1 MPMRKSINIMVGIRV
16 IFAFISVLLFSI
28 MVTKNISLIEKNET
42 SNEQVNALLSKA
54 QQAETAHYKWS
65 TNLSNALYA
74 NTEFTGSIDP
84 TSCILGQ
91 WIYGDTGIEDEF
103 ILNLH
108 KEMEPL
114 HKELHES
121 ATYVLNLMK
130 TDPAQAQEYYQK
142 TILSNL
148 TTLVGLLDDVVE
160 HGTELSE
167 ASSVKMK
174 ETIRVM
180 RNTAIGGFILAL
192 VCLISLIVYVFRQIV
207 RPILMITKKTS
218 SLQDGKL
225 DLQLNYHAKNE
236 LGDLSTTLENSV
248 QQIRGYVQ
256 DINHIM
262 KELSDGNFNV
272 YTSVPFIGDFQ
283 SIQESVNSFTSTM
296 STAID
301 YINQAEDKVSGNAGN
316 LSGSAQQ
323 IAEGATQQA
332 SAVEELFATLDD
344 LSGSAAENVKIA
356 SGAQKNARLTGEQVT
371 VSSQQMEQ
379 MVAAMND
386 IKTSSD
392 KIEKIIAAIEN
403 IAFQTNILALN
414 AAVEATHAGE
424 AGKGFAV
431 VASEVR
437 SLANQSDQAVQA
449 TKELIENSVRAAEKG
464 NQIVGEVSQTLKT
477 TLDLITQSNSDI
489 GIIAEAVQTEA
500 ASIQQITEAVGQ
512 ISNVVQTN
520 SASSEEAAAVSAE
533 LFEQVRLLQ
542 NQTQRFKLKQRK

>member
-1 MPMRKSINIMVGIRV
+1 MRKSINIMVGIRV

-28 MVTKNISLIEKNET
+28 MVTKNINLIEKNET
-42 SNEQVNALLSKA
+42 ANEQVNELLSKA
-54 QQAETAHYKWS
+54 QTAEAAHYKWS

-74 NTEFTGSIDP
+74 NAEFTGSIDP
-84 TSCILGQ
+84 TTCVLGQ
-91 WIYGDTGIEDEF
+91 WIYGDPGTDDEY

-108 KEMEPL
+108 KQMEPL

-130 TDPAQAQEYYQK
+130 TDPEEAQEYYQK

-148 TTLVGLLDDVVE
+148 TTLVGMLDDVVE
-160 HGTELSE
+160 HGTELSKD
-167 ASSVKMK
+167 SSAQMNK
-174 ETIRVM
+174 TIRVM
-180 RNTAIGGFILAL
+180 RNTAIGGFVL
-192 VCLISLIVYVFRQIV
+192 VLICLISLIVYIFRQV
-207 RPILMITKKTS
+207 VKPILMITKKTS
-218 SLQDGKL
+218 SLQEGKL
-225 DLQLNYHAKNE
+225 DLKLNYHAKNE
-236 LGDLSTTLENSV
+236 LGDLATTLEKSM
-248 QQIRGYVQ
+248 QQIRTYVQ

-262 KELSDGNFNV
+262 EELSAGNFNV
-272 YTSVPFIGDFQ
+272 YTSVPFIGDFR
-283 SIQESVNSFTSTM
+283 SIEESINSFTSTM
-296 STAID
+296 STAMD
-301 YINQAEDKVSGNAGN
+301 YINQAENKVSNNAGN

-344 LSGSAAENVKIA
+344 LSNSAAENVKTA

-371 VSSQQMEQ
+371 ISSQQMEQ
-379 MVAAMND
+379 MVSAMED
-386 IKTSSD
+386 IKNSSD

-449 TKELIENSVRAAEKG
+449 TKDLIENSVRAAEKG
-464 NQIVGEVSQTLKT
+464 NQIVGEVSQTLQT
-477 TLDLITQSNSDI
+477 TLDLITQSNNDI

-500 ASIQQITEAVGQ
+500 TSIQQITEAVGQ

-542 NQTQRFKLKQRK
+542 NQTQRFKLKQRR

>member
-28 MVTKNISLIEKNET
+28 MVTKNINLIEKNET
-42 SNEQVNALLSKA
+42 ANEQVNALLSRA

-91 WIYGDTGIEDEF
+91 WIYGDTGTDDDF

-114 HKELHES
+114 HKKLHES
-121 ATYVLNLMK
+121 ATYVLELMK

-167 ASSVKMK
+167 ASSANMK

-180 RNTAIGGFILAL
+180 RNTAIGGFILVL
-192 VCLISLIVYVFRQIV
+192 ICLISLIVYVFRQIV
-207 RPILMITKKTS
+207 KPILMITKTTS
-218 SLQDGKL
+218 CLQDGKL
-225 DLQLNYHAKNE
+225 DLKNE

-248 QQIRGYVQ
+248 KQIRGYIQ

-283 SIQESVNSFTSTM
+283 SIEASINSFTSTM
-296 STAID
+296 STAMD
-301 YINQAEDKVSGNAGN
+301 YINQAENKVSGNAGN

-344 LSGSAAENVKIA
+344 LSNSAAENVKTA
-356 SGAQKNARLTGEQVT
+356 SDAQKNAHLTSEQVT
-371 VSSQQMEQ
+371 ISSQQMEQ
-379 MVAAMND
+379 MVSAMED
-386 IKTSSD
+386 IKNSSD
-392 KIEKIIAAIEN
+392 KIEKIIATIEN

-464 NQIVGEVSQTLKT
+464 NQIVGEVSQTLQT

-542 NQTQRFKLKQRK
+542 NQTQRFKLKQRR

>member
-1 MPMRKSINIMVGIRV
+1 MRKSINTMVGIRV

-28 MVTKNISLIEKNET
+28 MVSKNINLIEENEA
-42 SNEQVNALLSKA
+42 SSEQVNTLLSRAQKA
-54 QQAETAHYKWS
+54 EAAHYKWS

-74 NTEFTGSIDP
+74 NTEFTGSTDP

-91 WIYGDTGIEDEF
+91 WIYDDAGTDDEY

-121 ATYVLNLMK
+121 AAYVLNLMK
-130 TDPAQAQEYYQK
+130 TDPEQAQEYYQK

-148 TTLVGLLDDVVE
+148 TTLVGMLDDVVNYA
-160 HGTELSE
+160 TELSD
-167 ASSVKMK
+167 ASSAHMHK
-174 ETIRVM
+174 TIRVM

-192 VCLISLIVYVFRQIV
+192 VCLISLIIYVFRQV
-207 RPILMITKKTS
+207 VKPLLMITKKTS
-218 SLQDGKL
+218 SLQEGKL
-225 DLQLNYHAKNE
+225 DLKLNYHAKNE
-236 LGDLSTTLENSV
+236 LGDLAATLETAM

-262 KELSDGNFNV
+262 EELSDGNFNV
-272 YTSVPFIGDFQ
+272 YTSVPFIGDFS
-283 SIQESVNSFTSTM
+283 SIEESINSFTSTISM
-296 STAID
+296 AID
-301 YINQAEDKVSGNAGN
+301 YINQAESKVSGNAGN
-316 LSGSAQQ
+316 LSGSAQH

-344 LSGSAAENVKIA
+344 LSNSAAENVKTA
-356 SGAQKNARLTGEQVT
+356 TNAQKTARLTGEQVT
-371 VSSQQMEQ
+371 VSSRQIDEMVSAME
-379 MVAAMND
+379 D
-386 IKTSSD
+386 IKNSSD
-392 KIEKIIAAIEN
+392 KIEKIIKAIEN

-449 TKELIENSVRAAEKG
+449 TKELIENSVHAAEKG
-464 NQIVGEVSQTLKT
+464 NQIVGEVSQTLQT
-477 TLDLITQSNSDI
+477 TLDLIMQSNSDI
-489 GIIAEAVQTEA
+489 AVIAEAVQTEA

-512 ISNVVQTN
+512 ISDVVQTN
-520 SASSEEAAAVSAE
+520 SASSEEAAAVSTE

-542 NQTQRFKLKQRK
+542 NQTRKFKLKQRR

>member
-1 MPMRKSINIMVGIRV
+1 MRKSINLMVGIRV
-16 IFAFISVLLFSI
+16 ICTFISVLLFCI
-28 MVTKNISLIEKNET
+28 MVTKNINLIEKNEA
-42 SNEQVNALLSKA
+42 SNEQVNTLLSKA
-54 QQAETAHYKWS
+54 QKAEAAHYKWS

-74 NTEFTGSIDP
+74 NSEFTGSIDP
-84 TSCILGQ
+84 TGCILGQ
-91 WIYGDTGIEDEF
+91 WIYGDDTDDEY

-108 KEMEPL
+108 KQMEPL

-121 ATYVLNLMK
+121 AAYALELMK
-130 TDPAQAQEYYQK
+130 TDPEQAQEYYQK

-148 TTLVGLLDDVVE
+148 TTLVGLLDDVVDY
-160 HGTELSE
+160 GTTLSE
-167 ASSVKMK
+167 TSSADMQK
-174 ETIRVM
+174 TIRVM

-207 RPILMITKKTS
+207 KPILMITKKTS
-218 SLQDGKL
+218 SLQEGKL
-225 DLQLNYHAKNE
+225 DLKLNHHANNE
-236 LGDLSTTLENSV
+236 LGDLAGMLETSM
-248 QQIRGYVQ
+248 QQIREYVQ

-262 KELSDGNFNV
+262 EELSDGNFNV

-283 SIQESVNSFTSTM
+283 SIEESINSFTSTI
-296 STAID
+296 STAMD
-301 YINQAEDKVSGNAGN
+301 YINQAEDKVSSNAGN
-316 LSGSAQQ
+316 LSGSAQH

-344 LSGSAAENVKIA
+344 LSNNAAENVKTA
-356 SGAQKNARLTGEQVT
+356 SNAQKNARLTGEQVT
-371 VSSQQMEQ
+371 ISSQQMEQ
-379 MVAAMND
+379 MVSAMED
-386 IKTSSD
+386 IKNSSD
-392 KIEKIIAAIEN
+392 KIEKIIATIEN

-449 TKELIENSVRAAEKG
+449 TKELIENSVHAAEKG
-464 NQIVGEVSQTLKT
+464 NQIVGEVSQTLQT
-477 TLDLITQSNSDI
+477 TLELITQSNSDI

-512 ISNVVQTN
+512 ISDVVQTN
-520 SASSEEAAAVSAE
+520 SASSEEAAAVSNE

-542 NQTQRFKLKQRK
+542 DQTRRFKLKQ

>member
-28 MVTKNISLIEKNET
+28 MVTKNINLIEKNET
-42 SNEQVNALLSKA
+42 ANEQVNALLSRA

-91 WIYGDTGIEDEF
+91 WIYGDTGTDDDF

-114 HKELHES
+114 HKKLHES
-121 ATYVLNLMK
+121 ATYVLELMK

-167 ASSVKMK
+167 ASSANMK

-180 RNTAIGGFILAL
+180 RNTAIGGFILVL
-192 VCLISLIVYVFRQIV
+192 ICLISLIVYVFRQIV
-207 RPILMITKKTS
+207 KPILMITKTTS
-218 SLQDGKL
+218 CLQDGKL
-225 DLQLNYHAKNE
+225 DLKLNYHAKNE

-248 QQIRGYVQ
+248 KQIRGYIQ

-283 SIQESVNSFTSTM
+283 SIEASINSFTSTM
-296 STAID
+296 STAMD
-301 YINQAEDKVSGNAGN
+301 YINQAENKVSGNAGN
-316 LSGSAQQ
+316 LSGSA
-323 IAEGATQQA
+323 QQA

-344 LSGSAAENVKIA
+344 LSNSAAENVKTA
-356 SGAQKNARLTGEQVT
+356 SDAQKNAHLTSEQVT
-371 VSSQQMEQ
+371 ISSQQMEQ
-379 MVAAMND
+379 MVSAMED
-386 IKTSSD
+386 IKNSSD
-392 KIEKIIAAIEN
+392 KIEKIIATIEN

-464 NQIVGEVSQTLKT
+464 NQIVGEVSQTLQT

-542 NQTQRFKLKQRK
+542 NQTQRFKLKQRR

>member
-1 MPMRKSINIMVGIRV
+1 MRKSINIMVGIRV

-28 MVTKNISLIEKNET
+28 MVTKNINLIEKNET
-42 SNEQVNALLSKA
+42 ANEQVNELLSKA
-54 QQAETAHYKWS
+54 QTAEAAHYKWS

-74 NTEFTGSIDP
+74 NAEFTGSIDP
-84 TSCILGQ
+84 TTCVLGQ
-91 WIYGDTGIEDEF
+91 WIYGDPGTDDEY

-108 KEMEPL
+108 KQMEPL

-130 TDPAQAQEYYQK
+130 TDPEEAQEYYQK

-148 TTLVGLLDDVVE
+148 TTLVGMLDDVVE
-160 HGTELSE
+160 HGTELSKD
-167 ASSVKMK
+167 SSAQMK
-174 ETIRVM
+174 KTIRVM
-180 RNTAIGGFILAL
+180 RNTAIGGFVL
-192 VCLISLIVYVFRQIV
+192 VLICLISLIVYIFRQV
-207 RPILMITKKTS
+207 VKPILMITKKTS
-218 SLQDGKL
+218 SLQEGKL
-225 DLQLNYHAKNE
+225 DLKLNYHAKNE
-236 LGDLSTTLENSV
+236 LGDLATTLEKSM
-248 QQIRGYVQ
+248 QQIRTYVQ

-262 KELSDGNFNV
+262 EELSAGNFNV
-272 YTSVPFIGDFQ
+272 YTSVPFIGDFR
-283 SIQESVNSFTSTM
+283 SIEESINSFTSTM
-296 STAID
+296 STAMD
-301 YINQAEDKVSGNAGN
+301 YINQAENKVSNNAGN

-344 LSGSAAENVKIA
+344 LSNSAAENVKTA

-371 VSSQQMEQ
+371 ISSQQMEQ
-379 MVAAMND
+379 MVSAMED
-386 IKTSSD
+386 IKSSSD

-449 TKELIENSVRAAEKG
+449 TKDLIENSVRAAEKG
-464 NQIVGEVSQTLKT
+464 NQIVGEVSQTLQT
-477 TLDLITQSNSDI
+477 TLDLITQSNNDI

-500 ASIQQITEAVGQ
+500 TSIQQITEAVGQ

-542 NQTQRFKLKQRK
+542 NQTQRFKLKQRR

>member
-1 MPMRKSINIMVGIRV
+1 MIFYIWSANDNYINIIVGIRV

-28 MVTKNISLIEKNET
+28 MVTKNINLIEKNET
-42 SNEQVNALLSKA
+42 ANEQVNALLSRA

-91 WIYGDTGIEDEF
+91 WIYGDTGTDDDF

-108 KEMEPL
+108 KD
-114 HKELHES
+114 
-121 ATYVLNLMK
+121 VLELMK

-167 ASSVKMK
+167 ASSANMK

-180 RNTAIGGFILAL
+180 RNTAIGGFILVL
-192 VCLISLIVYVFRQIV
+192 ICLISLIVYVFRQIV
-207 RPILMITKKTS
+207 KPILMITKTTS
-218 SLQDGKL
+218 CLQDGKL
-225 DLQLNYHAKNE
+225 DLKLNYHAKNE

-248 QQIRGYVQ
+248 KQIRGYIQ
-256 DINHIM
+256 DINNIM

-283 SIQESVNSFTSTM
+283 SIEASINSFTSTM
-296 STAID
+296 STAMD
-301 YINQAEDKVSGNAGN
+301 YINQAENKVSGNAGN

-344 LSGSAAENVKIA
+344 LSNSAAENVKTA
-356 SGAQKNARLTGEQVT
+356 SDAQKNAHLTSEQVT
-371 VSSQQMEQ
+371 ISSQQMEQ
-379 MVAAMND
+379 MVSAMED
-386 IKTSSD
+386 IKNSSD
-392 KIEKIIAAIEN
+392 KIEKIIATIEN

-464 NQIVGEVSQTLKT
+464 NQIVGEVSQTLQT

-542 NQTQRFKLKQRK
+542 NQTQRFKLKQRR